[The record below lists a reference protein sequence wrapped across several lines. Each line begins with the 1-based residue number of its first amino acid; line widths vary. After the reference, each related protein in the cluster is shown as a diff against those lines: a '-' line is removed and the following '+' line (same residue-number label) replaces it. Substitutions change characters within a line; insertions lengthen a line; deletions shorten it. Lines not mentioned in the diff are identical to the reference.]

1 MKSNFIKKQKILT
14 LLHVINYMQ
23 LESYI
28 SDLLYRYDC
37 VTIPN
42 FGAFLTNR
50 VSAKVHDS
58 THTFYPPKKVLS
70 FNEQLQNND
79 GLLTNYIAEVEKIP
93 YSTASHKISKQVKAI
108 KSYLTEGETVQ
119 FENIGEFILNS
130 EGKIV
135 FSPSNHI
142 NYLTDAFG
150 LSHFISKDIKRE
162 VYKEEVEAIEETAP
176 IAFTPEKRS
185 SNNWLKYA
193 AAAVI
198 VLGLGGFGVAQ
209 YYNTTIENHNQLAQE
224 EANAQ
229 LDAKVQEATFV
240 ISNPLPAAT
249 LSLEKQTGNYHIV
262 AGAFRIEANSDKKV
276 SQLRAKGYKA
286 RKIGKNRYGLHEVV
300 YSSFKT
306 RVEAQ
311 RALRKIR
318 REHNRDAWLLIKKLD

>member
-1 MKSNFIKKQKILT
+1 
-14 LLHVINYMQ
+14 MQ
-23 LESYI
+23 LETYI

-37 VTIPN
+37 VTVPQ

-79 GLLTNYIAEVEKIP
+79 GLLANYIAEIEKVP
-93 YSTASHKISKQVKAI
+93 YSTANDRISKQVKAI
-108 KSYLTEGETVQ
+108 KSYLIEGETIH
-119 FENIGEFILNS
+119 FENIGDLILNS
-130 EGKIV
+130 DGKIV
-135 FSPSNHI
+135 FNPSSHI
-142 NYLTDAFG
+142 NYLTDSFG
-150 LSHFISKDIKRE
+150 LSHFTSQDIKRE
-162 VYKEEVEAIEETAP
+162 AYKEKVEAIEETAP

-185 SNNWLKYA
+185 NNNWLKYA

-198 VLGLGGFGVAQ
+198 VLGLSGYGAFK
-209 YYNTTIENHNQLAQE
+209 YYNNSIENHNQLAQE

-249 LSLEKQTGNYHIV
+249 LSIEKQTGNYHIV

-276 SQLRAKGYKA
+276 DQLRALGYKA
-286 RKIGKNRYGLHEVV
+286 RKIGENRYGLHEVV
-300 YSSFKT
+300 YASYTT
-306 RVEAQ
+306 RLEAHN
-311 RALRKIR
+311 ALYKIR
-318 REHNRDAWLLIKKLD
+318 REHNKDAWLLIKKLD